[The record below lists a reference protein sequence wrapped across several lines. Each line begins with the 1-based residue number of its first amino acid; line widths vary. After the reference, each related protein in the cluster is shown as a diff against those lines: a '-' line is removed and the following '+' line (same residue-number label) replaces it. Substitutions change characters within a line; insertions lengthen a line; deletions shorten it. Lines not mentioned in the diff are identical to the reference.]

1 MSANKVKWQVECISN
16 GKRRMFKGN
25 AGLGT
30 NPDETPTTL
39 ASWII
44 GILEMLE
51 QEEHLQDADDFQI
64 IAEWKK

>member
-1 MSANKVKWQVECISN
+1 MSDHKVKWQVECFSN
-16 GKRRMFKGN
+16 GRRRLFKGE
-25 AGLGT
+25 AGVGN

-39 ASWII
+39 TSWVI

-51 QEEHLQDADDFQI
+51 QEEHLQDADDLQI

>member
-1 MSANKVKWQVECISN
+1 L
-16 GKRRMFKGN
+16 FKGE
-25 AGLGT
+25 AGVGN

-39 ASWII
+39 TSWVI

-51 QEEHLQDADDFQI
+51 QEEHLQDADDLQI